1 MQHNNVRGSS
11 VARSKVGDVIAHFFC
26 SGRFL
31 CAVHKSVACRVEVW
45 DRAMRMDAVEAAVAA
60 LGLEVVEVEH
70 LPRGLL
76 RVTIDHPDGA
86 PVTVDDC
93 ERVSRQLQYVFEVEN
108 VDYDRLEVSS
118 PGLDRLLRKPQDF
131 VRFAG
136 SEVDVTLRLPFQG
149 RKKYRGVLQPREPG
163 APDDRFSLLLS
174 PSPDPTLA
182 GRGSSRQ
189 AKGVKKPVA
198 KRAAAADAVVET
210 VLNVSL
216 AEVREVR
223 LVPVVDFGSGRK

>member
-1 MQHNNVRGSS
+1 
-11 VARSKVGDVIAHFFC
+11 
-26 SGRFL
+26 
-31 CAVHKSVACRVEVW
+31 
-45 DRAMRMDAVEAAVAA
+45 MRTDAVEAAVAA

-86 PVTVDDC
+86 PVTVEDC
-93 ERVSRQLQYVFEVEN
+93 ERVTRQLQYVFEVEN
-108 VDYDRLEVSS
+108 IDYDRLEVSS

-131 VRFAG
+131 ERFAG
-136 SEVDVTLRLPFQG
+136 LEVDVTLRLPFQG
-149 RKKYRGVLQPREPG
+149 RKKYRGFLLPREEG
-163 APDDRFSLLLS
+163 EPDDRFSLRLS
-174 PSPDPTLA
+174 PPPDSSAATRGP
-182 GRGSSRQ
+182 GR
-189 AKGVKKPVA
+189 AKGVKKPPA
-198 KRAAAADAVVET
+198 KPAAPAKAPAGDAAVET

>member
-1 MQHNNVRGSS
+1 LAWRNNV
-11 VARSKVGDVIAHFFC
+11 GDFIAHFFC
-26 SGRFL
+26 SQRKRAAPIEG
-31 CAVHKSVACRVEVW
+31 CE
-45 DRAMRMDAVEAAVAA
+45 RAMRTDAVEAAVAA
-60 LGLEVVEVEH
+60 LGLELVEVEH

-76 RVTIDHPDGA
+76 RVTIDHADGA

-93 ERVSRQLQYVFEVEN
+93 ERVTRQLQYVFEVEA

-118 PGLDRLLRKPQDF
+118 PGLDRLLRKPEDF

-136 SEVDVTLRLPFQG
+136 MEVDVTLRLPFQG
-149 RKKYRGVLQPREPG
+149 RKKYRGVLQPRSEG
-163 APDDRFSLLLS
+163 EAQDRFSVLLT
-174 PSPDPTLA
+174 PA
-182 GRGSSRQ
+182 
-189 AKGVKKPVA
+189 
-198 KRAAAADAVVET
+198 AAAADRRGGRKAAAARRVQPAAKAVAAVPGGQSGGEAVES